1 MKWSQK
7 YPQVNVRY
15 SHCSNRCRVPVRC
28 VSLSRSVSVSSNKVS
43 VVVVLE
49 KNKFKV
55 FVTVTGKYKSK
66 ITENVDASIEKACL
80 IFGVTNKLFLE
91 KEKALKAFIGQ
102 SDVLLNLPT
111 GFGKSLVSRTGAVVE
126 T

>member
-7 YPQVNVRY
+7 CPQVNVRY
-15 SHCSNRCRVPVRC
+15 SHCSNRCRVPVHC
-28 VSLSRSVSVSSNKVS
+28 VSFSRSVRVSSNKVN

-66 ITENVDASIEKACL
+66 IAENVDASIEKACL
-80 IFGVTNKLFLE
+80 IFGVTKLFLE
-91 KEKALKAFIGQ
+91 KEKALKALIGQ
-102 SDVLLNLPT
+102 NDVLLNLPT